1 MTYEHREK
9 GIRGKLI
16 EENEK
21 TKTVILELEDGK
33 QQPMTTS
40 TLKRWWKKVDEELDE
55 NDRQLVAE
63 ELATLEKC
71 ESKNIP
77 EVLKEE
83 NKASDGTPYKQVMQE
98 IIQDEKQ
105 AVETAKL
112 EKKSSRKKEGVLPM
126 EERQRLVVDVLKT
139 AGFRTYISDKTPNTV
154 YILDDTEKKTRG
166 VYLGGAKCV
175 LGLPEKEVP
184 NGAKA
189 DRIRRCKI
197 SHSFDIQYNALDKM
211 ISLLSKIKK
220 EDK

>member
-55 NDRQLVAE
+55 NDRQFVAE

-105 AVETAKL
+105 AVKKAKSIKKYNL
-112 EKKSSRKKEGVLPM
+112 TCEDVTNMIESLRSKLDSQEEITTRVIAKVPGFLAIKKNKKSILEVRIH
-126 EERQRLVVDVLKT
+126 
-139 AGFRTYISDKTPNTV
+139 RTGRITISCKSGKAPSTYSTSKWNN
-154 YILDDTEKKTRG
+154 Y
-166 VYLGGAKCV
+166 Y
-175 LGLPEKEVP
+175 LPEHFEC
-184 NGAKA
+184 
-189 DRIRRCKI
+189 D
-197 SHSFDIQYNALDKM
+197 
-211 ISLLSKIKK
+211 K
-220 EDK
+220 EDYINVISTIIENS